1 MFKQCL
7 GQGKEF
13 DVNYGLVHRSGQ
25 RKMHSGLHSD
35 AS

>member
-13 DVNYGLVHRSGQ
+13 DVNYAYTLTPLKGATLRQV
-25 RKMHSGLHSD
+25 
-35 AS
+35 